1 MSTVSLAGP
10 LARVLRLAAPALLLA
25 FVAPGLSAQEA
36 PRAQQPTDF
45 TGVELKKR
53 APISNEILKVKF
65 PRPAESRL
73 KNGMDLL
80 VLEERRLPTIQVQI
94 AVPASN
100 LNDPEGTAISAAT
113 GSLMRLGTKTRDA
126 RAIAETLAG
135 LGASVSFNIGDRF
148 AYATVSTLSENLDA
162 VMALMADML
171 FNPSFPQDELDK
183 WKNQQLSQLQQVRS
197 IPDFLVTERF
207 AKAMYPD
214 DRRSFVLPSVEG
226 VKNLTRDM
234 LVAHYQRI
242 YRPEGGRITVL
253 GDISARQ
260 ITPKLET
267 LLADWKGAG
276 TKPPA
281 LSLPGAIKGRSVI
294 LVDRPNSV
302 QTAFYI
308 GNHAFDRCSPDYIPA
323 QVMNRVLGGG
333 PASRLFRNIREAK
346 GYTYGIS
353 SGFTASQYMSLF
365 SLQTSVRTEVTGDAM
380 REMLKE
386 FATIRNQP
394 VPADELENAKRALV
408 ASFALST
415 ENQATALSNA
425 TTLREYPCL
434 PADYWDTYPEKIAA
448 VTAADVQRVA
458 QKYVPLD
465 DLVIAAVGDGAKV
478 RKVLAEFGPVEEW
491 DAEGRRLPNK

>member
-1 MSTVSLAGP
+1 MSRLILSASCLVALLAVP
-10 LARVLRLAAPALLLA
+10 LA
-25 FVAPGLSAQEA
+25 AQEA

-45 TGVELKKR
+45 TGVELKNR

-73 KNGMDLL
+73 KNGMELL
-80 VLEERRLPTIQVQI
+80 VLEEHRSPTIQVQI
-94 AVPASN
+94 AVPASS
-100 LNDPEGTAISAAT
+100 LNDPEGSPISAAT

-126 RAIAETLAG
+126 RAIAEALAS
-135 LGASVSFNIGDRF
+135 LGASVSFNIGDRY
-148 AYATVSTLSENLDA
+148 AYATFSTLTENLDA

-183 WKNQQLSQLQQVRS
+183 WKNQQLSQLQQIRS
-197 IPDFLVTERF
+197 IPDFLSTERF

-214 DRRSFVLPSVEG
+214 DRRSFVMPSADG
-226 VKNLTRDM
+226 VKSLTRDM
-234 LVAHYQRI
+234 LAAHYQRI

-253 GDISARQ
+253 GDVSARQ
-260 ITPKLET
+260 ITPKLEA
-267 LLADWKGAG
+267 LLAEWKGAG
-276 TKPPA
+276 TKAPA
-281 LSLPGAIKGRSVI
+281 LPLPGVIKGRTVI

-302 QTAFYI
+302 QTAFYL
-308 GNHAFDRCSPDYIPA
+308 GNRAFDRCSPDYLPA

-353 SGFTASQYMSLF
+353 SGFTSSQYMNLF
-365 SLQTSVRTEVTGDAM
+365 SLQTSVRTEVTGDAV

-386 FATIRNQP
+386 FSDIRTKP
-394 VPADELENAKRALV
+394 VPASELENAKRALV

-425 TTLREYPCL
+425 TTLKEYGCL
-434 PADYWDTYPEKIAA
+434 GADYWDTYPEKVAA

-465 DLVIAAVGDGAKV
+465 DLVIVAVGDGAKI
-478 RKVLAEFGPVEEW
+478 RSVLSEFGTIEEW
-491 DAEGRRLPNK
+491 DSEGRRRPAK

>member
-1 MSTVSLAGP
+1 
-10 LARVLRLAAPALLLA
+10 
-25 FVAPGLSAQEA
+25 
-36 PRAQQPTDF
+36 
-45 TGVELKKR
+45 LKHR
-53 APISNEILKVKF
+53 APVSNEILKVKF

-73 KNGMDLL
+73 KNGMTLL
-80 VLEERRLPTIQVQI
+80 VLEEHRSPTIQVQI
-94 AVPASN
+94 AVPASS
-100 LNDPEGTAISAAT
+100 LNDPEGSPISAAT
-113 GSLMRLGTKTRDA
+113 SSLMRLGTKTRDA
-126 RAIAETLAG
+126 KAIAEALAG
-135 LGASVSFNIGDRF
+135 LGASVSFSIGDRY
-148 AYATVSTLSENLDA
+148 AYATLSTLTENLDA

-197 IPDFLVTERF
+197 LPDFLVTERF

-214 DRRSFVLPSVEG
+214 DRRSFVLPSAEG
-226 VKNLTRDM
+226 VRSLTREA
-234 LVAHYQRI
+234 LIAHYQKI
-242 YRPEGGRITVL
+242 YRPEGGRVTVL

-260 ITPKLET
+260 ITPKLDT
-267 LLADWKGAG
+267 LLAEWKGAG
-276 TKPPA
+276 TTAPA
-281 LSLPGAIKGRSVI
+281 LPVPGALKGRTI
-294 LVDRPNSV
+294 MLVDRPGSV
-302 QTAFYI
+302 QTAFYL
-308 GNHAFDRCSPDYIPA
+308 GNRAFDRCSPDYLPA

-353 SGFTASQYMSLF
+353 SAFSASQYMNLF
-365 SLQTSVRTEVTGDAM
+365 SLQTSVRTEVTGDAL
-380 REMLKE
+380 REILKE
-386 FATIRNQP
+386 FADIRTRP

-465 DLVIAAVGDGAKV
+465 DLVVVAAGDGAKV
-478 RKVLAEFGPVEEW
+478 RAMLAEFGSVEEW
-491 DAEGRRLPNK
+491 DSEGRRRPAK